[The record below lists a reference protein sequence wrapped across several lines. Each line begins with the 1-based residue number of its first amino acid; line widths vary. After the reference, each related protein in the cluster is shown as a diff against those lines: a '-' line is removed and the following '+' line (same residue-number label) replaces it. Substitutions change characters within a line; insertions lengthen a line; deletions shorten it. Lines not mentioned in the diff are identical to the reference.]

1 MASSIKRALVL
12 LLLVL
17 PPALM
22 AEIPRRPRGIYAIVS
37 IDGDIDQQQKANP
50 SITPAE
56 LHAYFSNRYSTLLS
70 NPAVSGLALQVGWS
84 RLNPGSTSGAQ
95 PYDWTW
101 LDD

>member
-22 AEIPRRPRGIYAIVS
+22 AQIPRRPRGIYAIVS

-50 SITPAE
+50 SITPDC
-56 LHAYFSNRYSTLLS
+56 NGT
-70 NPAVSGLALQVGWS
+70 P
-84 RLNPGSTSGAQ
+84 
-95 PYDWTW
+95 TW
-101 LDD
+101 LFHFAASWSWRRPDGLGR